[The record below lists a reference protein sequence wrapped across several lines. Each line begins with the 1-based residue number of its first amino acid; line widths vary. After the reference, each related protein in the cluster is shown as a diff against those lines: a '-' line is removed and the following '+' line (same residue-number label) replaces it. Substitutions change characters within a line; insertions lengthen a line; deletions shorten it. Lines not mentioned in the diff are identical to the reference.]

1 MGKCNITKS
10 QTDRIYK
17 GAPKV
22 YKSVLAFRE
31 RCGYMNTHTH
41 THMLHMQMHMRM
53 QMQMHMRMHMC
64 LGLRSHTRRM
74 DGVGESRREL
84 LEEAVSRVFRR
95 WAAAHLSIG
104 WQGAK
109 RGGERPPWQRGQRES
124 FERLAARAGLE
135 QC

>member
-41 THMLHMQMHMRM
+41 THMLHMH
-53 QMQMHMRMHMC
+53 
-64 LGLRSHTRRM
+64 SHAHAHADAHAHAHVPRAQIAHTKNGRRGRVTARAAGGGCKSRLPAVGCGPSLYRLAGRETRR
-74 DGVGESRREL
+74 R
-84 LEEAVSRVFRR
+84 
-95 WAAAHLSIG
+95 AAA
-104 WQGAK
+104 
-109 RGGERPPWQRGQRES
+109 
-124 FERLAARAGLE
+124 LAAWPA
-135 QC
+135 